1 MQPQPAP
8 FFLAVALLGA
18 APLAAQETGSAGTP
32 CPADTA
38 PAAAAAPA
46 ATDPVDLAFAAAL
59 PPSAECRFT
68 LIDWRTSLTDA
79 LAEARELRRP
89 VYLYVNDGD
98 PASGRC

>member
-1 MQPQPAP
+1 MQPQPTP
-8 FFLAVALLGA
+8 LFLAVALFGA
-18 APLAAQETGSAGTP
+18 APLAAQDPGSAGTP
-32 CPADTA
+32 CPADAA
-38 PAAAAAPA
+38 PAAAIAPA

-59 PPSAECRFT
+59 PPAAETGFT
-68 LIDWRTSLTDA
+68 QIDWRTSLTDA